1 MRSVRPEIDRIEV
14 QSFPS
19 VRAAWAELLRDRLDV
34 LYEVGLDALDSL
46 ETSTSVAVFT
56 HTRHYQYI
64 IALNSQAEVFRA
76 KGDPA
81 GREPRRRS

>member
-1 MRSVRPEIDRIEV
+1 MRSVRPGIDRIVV

-19 VRAAWAELLRDRLDV
+19 VRAAWAELLRDRLDM

-64 IALNSQAEVFRA
+64 IVLNTQAEVFR
-76 KGDPA
+76 
-81 GREPRRRS
+81 RRRSGAP